1 MKNTYLHT
9 DLNIKD
15 VDASG
20 KFQPAVPVKSDMAIF
35 QRPEDTQR
43 DIVAIKN
50 ETVIALNELSKEIK
64 ETRDGVIA
72 FLVSIS
78 PEVQEARR
86 RWYRAKPEQT
96 GRVGVYEKWEK
107 ADPELLELPTIKE
120 AKLKVAEIQARLS
133 EAQGDLDRL
142 QSEGTP
148 RSKYVGSLIKATSTV
163 NALAAAMERSTIEEI
178 VYNTYKTR
186 DLTRVPEQA
195 INNARAHP
203 NVLKYVGFKVTGLD
217 PLKDSFGDAELSGAH
232 ARVNVAINKLIE
244 LITG

>member
-120 AKLKVAEIQARLS
+120 WPRYKPGYLKR
-133 EAQGDLDRL
+133 
-142 QSEGTP
+142 
-148 RSKYVGSLIKATSTV
+148 KAT
-163 NALAAAMERSTIEEI
+163 
-178 VYNTYKTR
+178 
-186 DLTRVPEQA
+186 
-195 INNARAHP
+195 
-203 NVLKYVGFKVTGLD
+203 
-217 PLKDSFGDAELSGAH
+217 
-232 ARVNVAINKLIE
+232 LIGCNPKGRLE
-244 LITG
+244 VSMWAV